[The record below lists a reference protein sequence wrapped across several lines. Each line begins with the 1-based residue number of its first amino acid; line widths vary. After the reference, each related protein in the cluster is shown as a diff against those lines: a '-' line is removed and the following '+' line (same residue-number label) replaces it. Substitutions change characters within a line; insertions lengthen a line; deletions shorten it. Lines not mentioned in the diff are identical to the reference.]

1 MSSYNIVKGC
11 TFVPRF
17 FSNPFADN
25 VYKTNKFVSF
35 SDIAYLIFSL
45 SDFIIIL
52 WLVIIARNTQKN
64 ITPLICNVKIFI
76 CFCFLTKA

>member
-1 MSSYNIVKGC
+1 MSSYDIVKGC

-25 VYKTNKFVSF
+25 ADKTKKLVSF
-35 SDIAYLIFSL
+35 NDIAYLIFSL

-52 WLVIIARNTQKN
+52 
-64 ITPLICNVKIFI
+64 
-76 CFCFLTKA
+76 

>member
-1 MSSYNIVKGC
+1 MSSYDIVKGC

-17 FSNPFADN
+17 FSNLFADN
-25 VYKTNKFVSF
+25 ADKTKKLVSF
-35 SDIAYLIFSL
+35 HDIAYLIFSL

-64 ITPLICNVKIFI
+64 MTPLICNVKIVI